1 MYGVEAAIILLACA
15 VVVIGLWSAPFWT
28 RLLARVAG
36 RLWNR
41 FEHASNVIEKHL
53 GIQSNESGPTGA
65 SSTRLLRDRNP
76 EQTDIYPEEER

>member
-15 VVVIGLWSAPFWT
+15 IAVLGLWSAPFWT

-36 RLWNR
+36 RLWHQ
-41 FEHASNVIEKHL
+41 FEHASEVIEKHL
-53 GIQSNESGPTGA
+53 GIESHESSSTGT

-76 EQTDIYPEEER
+76 EQTDSFPEEER